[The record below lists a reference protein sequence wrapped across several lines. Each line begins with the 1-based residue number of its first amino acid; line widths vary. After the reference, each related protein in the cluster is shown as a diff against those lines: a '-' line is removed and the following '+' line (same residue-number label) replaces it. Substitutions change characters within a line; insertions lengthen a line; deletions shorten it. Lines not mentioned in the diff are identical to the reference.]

1 MVNTQQVIA
10 RVENINTG
18 CYGTTTLD
26 LIVQQAPVT
35 CIPTPLEYCDPDSD
49 GFGEF
54 DLTLAD
60 NEVACGATAGL
71 IITYHETMADAE
83 NNINPIIGIYNNI
96 VVNTQMIYVRIESVT
111 TITDCAS
118 FVELQLIVN
127 PTPQIT
133 DPSPLEV
140 CDDDADGFASFDLTL
155 IEPEVLNLL
164 DADATNDLDPT
175 QYIVSYYFDEV
186 NANNGNNPIA
196 TPDAFVNTIM
206 DTQTIWIRVTDNTN
220 SCATVRPLVLIV
232 NPLPVLVQPDALEL
246 CDVNNPGDEVEEF
259 NLEDANAQILNGQT
273 GITLTYYDNQ
283 ADADLGGMAGQIFSP
298 YTNTS
303 NAQTIYVR
311 AAINVTGCY
320 DTITLDLRVN
330 PIPSPIAMPAVY
342 QECDDDNDG
351 FASFDLDSQ
360 SATIIN
366 GEPGVTAIYYETMED
381 AESMTNPLVSP
392 YQNIVANLQ
401 TIYVVVVNTGT
412 MTTPATGC
420 FTIVELPLE
429 VLPAPVVDL
438 EADLIADGYVICDD
452 DGDGFAQFDFDTV
465 ITPDV
470 LDAQDPADYVL
481 TYHVTQAD
489 AETGNNPITNT
500 SNYTNVS
507 NPQTIYIRLE
517 SLLNGCVT
525 TTASFEISVSLPPVI
540 NPAYDNE
547 LSLCDDLDADY
558 FEANDGVTSFD
569 LTVEDAE
576 IVNGNASWIVVYY
589 ETMADAQAGTNPIA
603 DPTNYT
609 NIATPQTVYVSVT
622 DADTSCSSYTTV
634 TIRVL
639 PNPSPSPNP
648 VDLELCDDNDVL
660 GTGPNDLAEVFD
672 LTQNET
678 FIINGE
684 VGVTASYYT
693 NQTDAIA
700 GTNAIVDPT
709 MHINEDPDTPGV
721 ALTPQTIYVRLT
733 NGDDTTGL
741 NGTGCFTLVDFDVI
755 VNPLPVVTPV
765 DNYTHCEFGTDG
777 VYESFDFNTMT
788 DAILNGQDPTIFTVT
803 YHETQAE
810 ADTAMNDL
818 IPSGLYTNTSN
829 PQTIYVNI
837 TNTVTGCFTTALT
850 FDLQVHE
857 DAYAN
862 EDMEPIEYTLCDDN
876 MEFDGDPTNDSVAFD
891 LVTLNPEVLDDQDP
905 ASYIVSYYLTQADA
919 DAGTNPLAI
928 PYTNVTN
935 PQIIFVRVDNNTMV
949 DDGMGNMVDSSDCYD
964 TAEVTL
970 EVNPMPSFDL
980 EDNYLL
986 CINTNGTEVIN
997 TPAVDTGL
1005 SPADGYSFVWFLEDA
1020 EQPQYA
1026 NMGSITP
1033 TEGGNY
1039 HVVVTN
1045 IQGCST
1051 IVGDPNTET
1060 FVEVSEPPVV
1070 TAEITTLA
1078 FADQHD
1084 IEVTATTTASNAIS
1098 VYEFS
1103 IDGGTWEVNT
1113 PNDGMYT
1120 FSNVEA
1126 GEHTITVRDIIG
1138 CGETTITITVIDYP
1152 QYFTPNGD
1160 GYHDTWNI
1168 LGLAGQPDAIIYI
1181 FDRYG
1186 KLLKQISPSGD
1197 GWNGL
1202 YNGKPMANSSYW
1214 FTVQY
1219 REPTTNE
1226 VKTLKAHFA
1235 LKR

>member
-1 MVNTQQVIA
+1 
-10 RVENINTG
+10 
-18 CYGTTTLD
+18 
-26 LIVQQAPVT
+26 
-35 CIPTPLEYCDPDSD
+35 
-49 GFGEF
+49 
-54 DLTLAD
+54 
-60 NEVACGATAGL
+60 
-71 IITYHETMADAE
+71 
-83 NNINPIIGIYNNI
+83 
-96 VVNTQMIYVRIESVT
+96 
-111 TITDCAS
+111 
-118 FVELQLIVN
+118 
-127 PTPQIT
+127 
-133 DPSPLEV
+133 
-140 CDDDADGFASFDLTL
+140 
-155 IEPEVLNLL
+155 
-164 DADATNDLDPT
+164 
-175 QYIVSYYFDEV
+175 
-186 NANNGNNPIA
+186 
-196 TPDAFVNTIM
+196 M

-232 NPLPVLVQPDALEL
+232 NPLPVLVQPDPLEL

-259 NLEDANAQILNGQT
+259 TLEDANAQILNGQT
-273 GITLTYYDNQ
+273 GITLTYYDTQAN
-283 ADADLGGMAGQIFSP
+283 ADAGTTTGELFSP
-298 YTNTS
+298 YANTS

-311 AAINVTGCY
+311 ASIDVTGCY

-330 PIPSPIAMPAVY
+330 PIPSPIATPLAY
-342 QECDDDNDG
+342 EECDDDNDG
-351 FASFDLDSQ
+351 FASFDLESQ

-381 AESMTNPLVSP
+381 AQSMTNPLVSP
-392 YQNIVANLQ
+392 YDNIVVNMQ

-420 FTIVELPLE
+420 FTIVELPLV

-438 EADLIADGYVICDD
+438 EADLITDGYVICDD

-470 LDAQDPADYVL
+470 YDAQNPADYVL
-481 TYHVTQAD
+481 TYHLTQAD
-489 AETGNNPITNT
+489 AESGNNPITNT

-540 NPAYDNE
+540 DPNYDNE
-547 LSLCDDLDADY
+547 LSQCDDLDADY
-558 FEANDGVTSFD
+558 YEANDGVTAFD

-576 IVNGNASWIVVYY
+576 IVNGNASWVVVYY
-589 ETMADAQAGTNPIA
+589 ETMADAQSGSNPIA

-622 DADTSCSSYTTV
+622 DADTGCSSYTTV

-639 PNPSPSPNP
+639 PNPSPSPDP
-648 VDLELCDDNDVL
+648 VDLELCDDNDIF
-660 GTGPNDLAEVFD
+660 GPNDLAETFD

-684 VGVTASYYT
+684 VGVTASYYIT
-693 NQTDAIA
+693 QADAIA

-709 MHINEDPDTPGV
+709 MHVNEDPANPG
-721 ALTPQTIYVRLT
+721 TGIMTQTIYVRVT

-741 NGTGCFTLVDFDVI
+741 NGTGCFTLVNFDVI

-765 DNYTHCEFGTDG
+765 DDYTHCEFNTDG
-777 VYESFDFNTMT
+777 IYESFDFNTMT
-788 DAILNGQDPTIFTVT
+788 DAILNGQDPTVFTVT

-810 ADTAMNDL
+810 ADAAMNDL
-818 IPSGLYTNTSN
+818 IPGGLYTNMTN
-829 PQTIYVNI
+829 PQTIFVNI

-857 DAYAN
+857 DAHAN
-862 EDMEPIEYTLCDDN
+862 EDMVPIVYTLCDDN
-876 MEFDGDPTNDSVAFD
+876 MEFDNDATNDSVAFD
-891 LVTLNPEVLDDQDP
+891 LVSQNPDVLDGQDP
-905 ASYIVSYYLTQADA
+905 ANYIVSYYLTQADA
-919 DAGTNPLAI
+919 DAGINPLPV
-928 PYTNVTN
+928 PYNNVTN
-935 PQIIFVRVDNNTMV
+935 PQVIYVRVDNNTMV
-949 DDGMGNMVDSSDCYD
+949 DDGTGTGNMVDSSDCYD

-970 EVNPMPSFDL
+970 QVNPMPSFDL
-980 EDNYLL
+980 DDNYLL

-1005 SPADGYSFVWFLEDA
+1005 SVADGYTFVWFLEGV

-1026 NMGSITP
+1026 NMSSIIP

-1039 HVVVTN
+1039 SVVVTSAL
-1045 IQGCST
+1045 GCST
-1051 IVGDPNTET
+1051 IVGDPNTVT

-1084 IEVTATTTASNAIS
+1084 IKVTATTTASNAIS

-1103 IDGGTWEVNT
+1103 IDGGAWEVNT
-1113 PNDGMYT
+1113 PNDSMYT

-1126 GEHTITVRDIIG
+1126 GAHTITVRDAIG

-1152 QYFTPNGD
+1152 HYFTPNGD
-1160 GYHDTWNI
+1160 GYHDSWNI

-1186 KLLKQISPSGD
+1186 KLLKQISPSGTGWD
-1197 GWNGL
+1197 GT
-1202 YNGKPMANSSYW
+1202 YNGNPMANSSYW